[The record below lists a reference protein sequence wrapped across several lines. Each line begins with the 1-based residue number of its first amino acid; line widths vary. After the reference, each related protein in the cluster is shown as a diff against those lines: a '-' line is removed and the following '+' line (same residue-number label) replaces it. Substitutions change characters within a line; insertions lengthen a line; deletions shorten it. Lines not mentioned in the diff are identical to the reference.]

1 MKKFLSALIVLTMVV
16 APTGNNICGAEETI
30 YTRRQSISEKQK
42 DEVSKKDSGLVKSL
56 KKVVEEHG
64 AEICQAIVST
74 VSAGLLTWN
83 GYNLVKNSDKVKE
96 ILADTKLS
104 ASAKIQAIVK
114 VMFFGL
120 EKSERLAREIKN
132 SEDEMSKLNEELA
145 KLDKDKEE
153 SKKIEKECADLESQI
168 KDLKKSNTKESKD
181 KISNLTKTLND
192 LKKNNT
198 KSKEIEK
205 KCSNLKEKIA
215 KLKSKIKL
223 AEEEQKKMQKP
234 VGETEPHKEEPT
246 TDNHIDKE
254 IEEAEKGR
262 DAAQKAFENAKK
274 DADDVVNRTPD
285 EIRLANEKLK
295 TTEEELVKAEKKL
308 KELLEK
314 KK

>member
-30 YTRRQSISEKQK
+30 YTRRQSISKKQK
-42 DEVSKKDSGLVKSL
+42 DEVSKKDSGFVKSS
-56 KKVVEEHG
+56 KKVVKEHG

-120 EKSERLAREIKN
+120 EKSERLARDIKN
-132 SEDEMSKLNEELA
+132 SEDEKSKLNEELA
-145 KLDKDKEE
+145 KLDKEKKESE
-153 SKKIEKECADLESQI
+153 EAEKKCVELENQI
-168 KDLKKSNTKESKD
+168 KGLKNSNTKESKD
-181 KISNLTKTLND
+181 EISKLTKTLKD

-205 KCSNLKEKIA
+205 KCKKLEEKIA
-215 KLKSKIKL
+215 KLESKIKL
-223 AEEEQKKMQKP
+223 AEEKQKKS
-234 VGETEPHKEEPT
+234 TL
-246 TDNHIDKE
+246 
-254 IEEAEKGR
+254 R
-262 DAAQKAFENAKK
+262 
-274 DADDVVNRTPD
+274 
-285 EIRLANEKLK
+285 
-295 TTEEELVKAEKKL
+295 
-308 KELLEK
+308 
-314 KK
+314 